1 MSAGPVVG
9 RSTNS
14 GKSTQVV
21 TQAPNASGDANKDD
35 LIDEVLGKIELSTG
49 LNLRGTLQGNP
60 GLIENLSP
68 SELAA
73 IGKLLKKMGVRVL
86 ASNESIRTTLNG
98 DETFRAMAQKLGPSA
113 NFAQLYQAIA
123 NDYNPALDGSKKEKE
138 YLPTRSL
145 TDVTDE
151 QIGKII
157 DSASLATIGRVL
169 PKKQRDAE
177 IAKNRKLADQGT
189 FTTSKKIKDP
199 KTGKDV
205 VVTKSNTPFT
215 AEKATLDL
223 NESLKTS
230 NPKQYELNK
239 SLEFQDEFT
248 KILSGG
254 I

>member
-1 MSAGPVVG
+1 MTAGPVVG
-9 RSTNS
+9 RTTGSGQSTA
-14 GKSTQVV
+14 VAP
-21 TQAPNASGDANKDD
+21 QATGAAGVNPTTPMMMNAQSRLGQAGISFNANALGIGRSS
-35 LIDEVLGKIELSTG
+35 LIDS
-49 LNLRGTLQGNP
+49 LNPQQ
-60 GLIENLSP
+60 I
-68 SELAA
+68 AQ
-73 IGKLLKKMGVRVL
+73 IGILLKKAGVSVR
-86 ASNESIRTTLNG
+86 ASTSQIKTILLTDPVYTG
-98 DETFRAMAQKLGPSA
+98 FAAQSNSFP
-113 NFAQLYQAIA
+113 QLYQAIL
-123 NDYNPALDGSKKEKE
+123 NDYNPALDSGKKEKE

-157 DSASLATIGRVL
+157 DNASLTTIGRVL

-189 FTTSKKIKDP
+189 LTTTEKVKDP
-199 KTGKDV
+199 KTGKTTL
-205 VVTKSNTPFT
+205 VTKSKTPFT
-215 AEKATLDL
+215 AEKATLSL

-230 NPKQYELNK
+230 NPKQYQLNK

>member
-1 MSAGPVVG
+1 MAAGPVVG

-14 GKSTQVV
+14 GKSTQIV
-21 TQAPNASGDANKDD
+21 TQAPNAAGDANKDD
-35 LIDEVLGKIELSTG
+35 LIDEVLGKIELNTG

-86 ASNESIRTTLNG
+86 ASNESIRTTLNS
-98 DETFRAMAQKLGPSA
+98 DETFRSMAQKLGPSA
-113 NFAQLYQAIA
+113 NFAQLYQTIA
-123 NDYNPALDGSKKEKE
+123 NDYNPLLDSSKKEKE

-157 DSASLATIGRVL
+157 DSASIATIGRVL

-177 IAKNRKLADQGT
+177 IAKNRKLSDQGT
-189 FTTSKKIKDP
+189 LTTTKKVKDP
-199 KTGKDV
+199 KTGKTILE
-205 VVTKSNTPFT
+205 TKSNTPFT
-215 AEKATLDL
+215 AEKTTLSL

-230 NPKQYELNK
+230 NPKQYQLNQSLGFNDELK
-239 SLEFQDEFT
+239 
-248 KILSGG
+248 KILAGG

>member
-1 MSAGPVVG
+1 MSVDPVVG
-9 RSTNS
+9 RTTKSGQSTA
-14 GKSTQVV
+14 VV
-21 TQAPNASGDANKDD
+21 PQPTGAAGVNPTTPVMMNAQSRLNAANIGFNVSALGLSNPN
-35 LIDEVLGKIELSTG
+35 LIDS
-49 LNLRGTLQGNP
+49 
-60 GLIENLSP
+60 LSP
-68 SELAA
+68 QQ
-73 IGKLLKKMGVRVL
+73 IGQIGNLLKKAGVSVR
-86 ASNESIRTTLNG
+86 ASTAQIKTILLTDPVYSSIASKTNSFPT
-98 DETFRAMAQKLGPSA
+98 
-113 NFAQLYQAIA
+113 LYQALLA
-123 NDYNPALDGSKKEKE
+123 DYNPALDGGKKEKE

-157 DSASLATIGRVL
+157 DSASIATIGRVL

-215 AEKATLDL
+215 AEKATLSL
-223 NESLKTS
+223 NESLKTT
-230 NPKQYELNK
+230 NPKQYQLNQ
-239 SLEFQDEFT
+239 SLGFNDEVK
-248 KILSGG
+248 KILAGG